1 MSRASSAQSKDLLK
15 LDEQICFPLY
25 AASRLVTRL
34 YQPLLEPLGLTY
46 TQYIVLL
53 ILWEDAPCSVSHIG
67 ERAQLASN
75 TLTPLLKKLEQLGY
89 VSRERASDD
98 ERVLNVG
105 LTPAGKKF
113 KARCAGIPMQLFERV
128 GYTGG
133 DVRAFKQQ
141 LQALLHHLQSL
152 PELDSSAAN

>member
-1 MSRASSAQSKDLLK
+1 MSRASSAEGKDLLK

-89 VSRERASDD
+89 VSRERASED

-105 LTPAGKKF
+105 LTPAGKKL
-113 KARCAGIPMQLFERV
+113 KTQCAQIPQQLFERV
-128 GYTGG
+128 GYSA
-133 DVRAFKQQ
+133 REAQAFKRQV
-141 LQALLHHLQSL
+141 LDLLEHLQSL
-152 PELDSSAAN
+152 PELDEAD